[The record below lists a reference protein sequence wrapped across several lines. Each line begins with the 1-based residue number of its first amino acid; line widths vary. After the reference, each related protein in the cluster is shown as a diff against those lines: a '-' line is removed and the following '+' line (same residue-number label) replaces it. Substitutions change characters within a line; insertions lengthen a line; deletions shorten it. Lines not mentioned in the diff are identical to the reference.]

1 MNLEYP
7 NLVLKQ
13 NPKKFQNIFSKDTC
27 KVAVNYCIYDK
38 RKKIILYCGSSR
50 ACGFNHHKTSIHAE
64 QIALEILMS

>member
-13 NPKKFQNIFSKDTC
+13 YPKKFQNIFSKDTC

-38 RKKIILYCGSSR
+38 RKKIMGTAIKGVLPR
-50 ACGFNHHKTSIHAE
+50 EVKKADIPEVIKKARR
-64 QIALEILMS
+64 LV